1 MKQTELFFHTR
12 RNGKVN
18 ETDSGRVRDSRF
30 RPGGDASGVA
40 VIFSIVQSMTERISR
55 GPRRWRG
62 GAGITAHTDGTVRPL
77 STMLRNEGLCV
88 LQRLPASNRVS

>member
-30 RPGGDASGVA
+30 RPGEDASGVA
-40 VIFSIVQSMTERISR
+40 VIFSIVQ
-55 GPRRWRG
+55 
-62 GAGITAHTDGTVRPL
+62 L
-77 STMLRNEGLCV
+77 
-88 LQRLPASNRVS
+88 